1 MSNKSTWWSVTAYSA
16 EISLLESNEFPEF
29 VGKVFGG
36 REACP
41 TTGREHFQGAI
52 QCRRQVRLAQLKQW
66 LPTAH
71 LEPARDRLALRR
83 YVMKEETAVGPKVSR
98 ENDVQQVSVKQIL
111 LRLAGVWDEDEYIR
125 TWNDVEDAKK
135 AFEACY
141 WHCVR
146 QLLRDV
152 PSFREVPHLFARS
165 DVVTVWRHTRSVW
178 TEVIEEGGYSITP
191 PTNVVEGDLAEEF
204 SQHRVHENQNE

>member
-1 MSNKSTWWSVTAYSA
+1 MTSKSTWWSVTAFNA

-29 VGKVFGG
+29 VAKLHGG
-36 REACP
+36 REVCP

-52 QCRRQVRLAQLKQW
+52 QCRRQVRLSQIKQW

-71 LEPARDRLALRR
+71 LEPARDRLALRQ
-83 YVMKEETAVGPKVSR
+83 YAMKEATASGPKESR
-98 ENDVQQVSVKQIL
+98 ENTVETVSIRRL
-111 LRLAGVWDEDEYIR
+111 LVRLAEVWDESEFVK
-125 TWNDVEDAKK
+125 TWSEVECTKK
-135 AFEACY
+135 AFDVCY

-152 PSFREVPHLFARS
+152 PAFREVPHLFARS

-178 TEVIEEGGYSITP
+178 TELGQEGGYSITP
-191 PTNVVEGDLAEEF
+191 PTNVEGDIASE
-204 SQHRVHENQNE
+204 QN